1 LGGFLAMSLTI
12 QELKDKFTMIE
23 KDIETLRLTGESGR
37 KLEVLAEYKEYI
49 RDEIKFLENEDKSQT
64 R

>member
-1 LGGFLAMSLTI
+1 MSLTI
-12 QELKDKFTMIE
+12 QELKNKFAMIE

>member
-1 LGGFLAMSLTI
+1 MSLTI
-12 QELKDKFTMIE
+12 QELKDKLVMIE
-23 KDIETLRLTGESGR
+23 KDLETLRLTGESGR

-49 RDEIKFLENEDKSQT
+49 RDEIRFLENEDKSQV

>member
-12 QELKDKFTMIE
+12 QELKDKFAMIE

-37 KLEVLAEYKEYI
+37 KLEVLTEYKEYI
-49 RDEIKFLENEDKSQT
+49 RDEIRFLENEDKSQT

>member
-1 LGGFLAMSLTI
+1 MSLTI
-12 QELKDKFTMIE
+12 QELKDKLVMIE
-23 KDIETLRLTGESGR
+23 KDLETLRLTGESGR

-49 RDEIKFLENEDKSQT
+49 RDEIRFLENEDKPQA

>member
-1 LGGFLAMSLTI
+1 MSLTI
-12 QELKDKFTMIE
+12 QELKDKFVMIE

-37 KLEVLAEYKEYI
+37 KLEVLTEYKEYI
-49 RDEIKFLENEDKSQT
+49 RDEIRFLENEDKSQA

>member
-1 LGGFLAMSLTI
+1 MSLTI
-12 QELKDKFTMIE
+12 QELKDKFAMIE

-37 KLEVLAEYKEYI
+37 KLEVLTEYKEYI
-49 RDEIKFLENEDKSQT
+49 RDEIRFLENEDKSQT

>member
-1 LGGFLAMSLTI
+1 MSLTI
-12 QELKDKFTMIE
+12 QELKDKLVMIE
-23 KDIETLRLTGESGR
+23 KDLETLRLTGESGR

-49 RDEIKFLENEDKSQT
+49 RDEIRFLENEDKSQA

>member
-1 LGGFLAMSLTI
+1 MSLTI
-12 QELKDKFTMIE
+12 QELKDKLIMIE
-23 KDIETLRLTGESGR
+23 KDLETLRMTGESGR

-49 RDEIKFLENEDKSQT
+49 RDEIKFLENEEKSQT

>member
-1 LGGFLAMSLTI
+1 MSLTI
-12 QELKDKFTMIE
+12 QELKDKLVMIE
-23 KDIETLRLTGESGR
+23 KDLETLRLTGESGR

-49 RDEIKFLENEDKSQT
+49 RDEIRFLENEDKSQT